1 MHYLALK
8 IKCEYRKTILETQS
22 YFYAQHVNKLNLA
35 AALYPP
41 EGSALCREDER
52 ERRDKVGYLIRRFS
66 QLGKG

>member
-1 MHYLALK
+1 MQKNHSGNTKLLLCS
-8 IKCEYRKTILETQS
+8 ICEHQY
-22 YFYAQHVNKLNLA
+22 KLDLA
-35 AALYPP
+35 AALYLP